1 MTRDT
6 PGDNGGL
13 QALCDELRV
22 DAASAL
28 HMNALQALVDVRQ
41 HLGAESP
48 VAGLCLESIQ
58 LPKGEGVQ

>member
-1 MTRDT
+1 
-6 PGDNGGL
+6 
-13 QALCDELRV
+13 
-22 DAASAL
+22 
-28 HMNALQALVDVRQ
+28 MNALQALVDVRQ